1 VPAPPWRRSFNANQ
15 ENPMA
20 KKNPFEKSGK
30 DKESKKTGKEG
41 SKKEEAFDKGQ
52 MAKPFGKKAKK

>member
-1 VPAPPWRRSFNANQ
+1 
-15 ENPMA
+15 MA

-30 DKESKKTGKEG
+30 DKETGKMGKEG
-41 SKKEEAFDKGQ
+41 SKKEEGFDKKQ

>member
-1 VPAPPWRRSFNANQ
+1 
-15 ENPMA
+15 MA
-20 KKNPFEKSGK
+20 KKNPFEKSSK
-30 DKESKKTGKEG
+30 DKESKTMGKEG